1 MQEATLLSLLNY
13 MEDCAISHSTS
24 AGYGV
29 NELLAADAGW
39 VLYRWLI
46 KIDRLPKL
54 GETITV
60 QTWASSFER
69 FYGNREFI
77 VLDGRDNP
85 IVKASSVWI
94 YFNIKKRKPMRIPL
108 EMGDAY
114 GIDETR
120 ALEEPFTD
128 FDFDFEPKVI
138 EEFTVKRSDI
148 DTNSHVNNKKYV
160 DWIMET
166 VPQQIY
172 DNYKVTS
179 LQIIYKKES
188 SLGSGIKAGCVI
200 DEQNTDN
207 PRLLHKIWDKNTGLE
222 LVSAETI
229 WQKIQS

>member
-1 MQEATLLSLLNY
+1 MKYITTKSTQCRSNSSLPAKLYGGLRNIPLNLCRIRCQRV
-13 MEDCAISHSTS
+13 M
-24 AGYGV
+24 
-29 NELLAADAGW
+29 AADAGW

-94 YFNIKKRKPMRIPL
+94 YFNIKKETYENPL

-128 FDFDFEPKVI
+128 FDLILNPK
-138 EEFTVKRSDI
+138 
-148 DTNSHVNNKKYV
+148 
-160 DWIMET
+160 
-166 VPQQIY
+166 
-172 DNYKVTS
+172 
-179 LQIIYKKES
+179 
-188 SLGSGIKAGCVI
+188 
-200 DEQNTDN
+200 
-207 PRLLHKIWDKNTGLE
+207 LLKNL
-222 LVSAETI
+222 L
-229 WQKIQS
+229 